1 MHVPLA
7 TQNLDEPAPAT
18 LRSPPSTVRVRDRA
32 LCVELTRM
40 DWPADVGAREDEP
53 PTRRYGCAA

>member
-1 MHVPLA
+1 MHPSLA
-7 TQNLDEPAPAT
+7 TQTFDEPAPAT

-40 DWPADVGAREDEP
+40 EWPAEVVDCENEP